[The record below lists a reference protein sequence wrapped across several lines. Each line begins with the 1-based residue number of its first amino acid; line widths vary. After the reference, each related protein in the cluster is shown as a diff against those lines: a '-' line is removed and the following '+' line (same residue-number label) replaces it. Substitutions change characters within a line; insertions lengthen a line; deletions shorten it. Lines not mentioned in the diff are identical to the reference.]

1 MMDFDAN
8 PQQERRQDVDPQTLN
23 SGFEQ
28 TANLFRQEYL
38 DQNLDQN
45 LDQSQPQFRTA
56 NLLSTTSAEFNPFE
70 YRPMGPQQAA
80 HHMRQHQP
88 FTPGSWDYSREPQFR
103 MQTAS
108 LHSQPYRFQQQDQM
122 HRQFRPDSMPFGP
135 NQFQEGPDDQNYPQ
149 DNSQY
154 QDFIPQRRDTPE
166 NTARRTNQ
174 PEQSVRLRL
183 NSGSG
188 QRTTSDAVVFT
199 PQGFDR
205 NQNYDVLVFFHGHRS
220 TAESSVR
227 EFQLLEQMRRGHPQT
242 VLLVLEWQ
250 ASPGASNGNAGRLNQ
265 QGVMTSMVREALQN
279 SQMTARG
286 FEGMDAMHIFS
297 HSAGYT
303 PTGIALNRNPELR
316 NKVASVTMLDSLY
329 SDTVSNWVQE
339 NLQEIASGNKFYRNI
354 YGPSTAA
361 QSRAQLMRLQSAMR
375 HLGRPDAIQTA
386 NSANFRDI
394 PAGIIFRNTN
404 ASHALVP
411 NRYIAPSMEQIDV

>member
-1 MMDFDAN
+1 MDFDAN
-8 PQQERRQDVDPQTLN
+8 PQQERRQDVAPQTLN

-38 DQNLDQN
+38 DQNLDQ
-45 LDQSQPQFRTA
+45 SQPQFRTA
-56 NLLSTTSAEFNPFE
+56 GISQHLDRTASLLSANTTEFNPFE
-70 YRPMGPQQAA
+70 YRPAGPQQA
-80 HHMRQHQP
+80 HLMRQHQP

-108 LHSQPYRFQQQDQM
+108 LHSQPYRFQQPDQM
-122 HRQFRPDSMPFGP
+122 HRQFRPL
-135 NQFQEGPDDQNYPQ
+135 QEPDEPGDQNYPA

-154 QDFIPQRRDTPE
+154 QDFIPQRRDTTE
-166 NTARRTNQ
+166 NTVRRTNQ
-174 PEQSVRLRL
+174 AEQSVRLRL

-205 NQNYDVLVFFHGHRS
+205 NQNYDVVVFFHGHRS

-265 QGVMTSMVREALQN
+265 QGVMTNMVREALQN
-279 SQMTARG
+279 SQLTARG

-303 PTGIALNRNPELR
+303 PTGIALNKNPELR

-329 SDTVSNWVQE
+329 SDTVGSWVQD
-339 NLQEIASGNKFYRNI
+339 NLQEIANGNKFFRNI

-361 QSRAQLMRLQSAMR
+361 QSRAQFMRLQSAMR
-375 HLGRPDAIQTA
+375 RIGRPDAIQTA